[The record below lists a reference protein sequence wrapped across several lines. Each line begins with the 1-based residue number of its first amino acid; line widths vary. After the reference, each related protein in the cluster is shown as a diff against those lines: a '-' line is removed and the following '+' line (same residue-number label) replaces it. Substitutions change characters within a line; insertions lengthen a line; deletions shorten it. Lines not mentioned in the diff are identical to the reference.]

1 MNSSEILVWNQ
12 TQDKLKSFVFR
23 YTKDKAAA
31 EDIVHD
37 VFLKVH
43 SKLGQLRESEK
54 LVGWIFQIA
63 RNSITDYFRQ
73 KAKAI
78 NYSNIDWDIER
89 KPLND
94 CVLTCLED
102 MITTLPEKYRHVL
115 ELTEVKEFSQLDL
128 AKQLN
133 ISYSGAKSRVQR
145 ARQMLREKMD
155 AAYRIRFDAYGNV
168 IVCEDKVPCACS
180 Q

>member
-78 NYSNIDWDIER
+78 NYSHIDWEIEK

-94 CVLTCLED
+94 CVLTCLQD
-102 MITTLPEKYRHVL
+102 MITTLPEKYRHAL

-128 AKQLN
+128 
-133 ISYSGAKSRVQR
+133 
-145 ARQMLREKMD
+145 
-155 AAYRIRFDAYGNV
+155 
-168 IVCEDKVPCACS
+168 
-180 Q
+180 